1 MSIKDKE
8 KWDRRYHCKEY
19 VYGKEPSD
27 FLRQKINILAKG
39 DALVLAMGEGRNAVY
54 LAQCGYTT
62 TGIDI
67 SEFAIRKCIKLA
79 KEKDVYVNGM
89 ITDLDED
96 EMGKRKYDLITC
108 FYFFDRSLLPKIISM
123 LKPQGMFILEQFS
136 IENPKQ
142 STYGPRNPDY
152 LIRPNELL
160 ETFKLLKILYY
171 EDTIVELN
179 EAWWQGT
186 AAIVRLIA
194 QNCLTENDMKKTE
207 LALKWQAKHGRP

>member
-1 MSIKDKE
+1 
-8 KWDRRYHCKEY
+8 
-19 VYGKEPSD
+19 
-27 FLRQKINILAKG
+27 
-39 DALVLAMGEGRNAVY
+39 
-54 LAQCGYTT
+54 
-62 TGIDI
+62 
-67 SEFAIRKCIKLA
+67 
-79 KEKDVYVNGM
+79 
-89 ITDLDED
+89 
-96 EMGKRKYDLITC
+96 
-108 FYFFDRSLLPKIISM
+108 M

-179 EAWWQGT
+179 EVWWQGT

-207 LALKWQAKHGRP
+207 LALKW